1 MTASSWARGFRSAVP
16 RIVLVSAAGALT
28 FGAAAALLAAELS
41 VMSAGAME
49 AAIAPLAVQFQQ
61 VSGHTVTVEYGTAP
75 QLAARLTHEHP
86 ADVIIAPAALLDQ
99 AVADGLAVAPSR
111 VTIGR
116 IGVGVFVRAGS
127 TRPDVSSAT
136 ALRAAVLA
144 AEHIVYT
151 QGSSGQYIDT
161 MLATLGVAGQL
172 TSKLV
177 RLADAETALAR
188 VATGTSRDL
197 GFGAITAIKAFEGK
211 GTTYVAP
218 LPESLQ
224 NFTGYDGAVMT
235 GARAPQAAAGFLQ
248 FLTTPAARRTLEG
261 AGLQ

>member
-1 MTASSWARGFRSAVP
+1 MTASSCARGLRSAIPSV
-16 RIVLVSAAGALT
+16 VLFSAAGAVT
-28 FGAAAALLAAELS
+28 FGAAAALLAADLS
-41 VMSAGAME
+41 VLSAGAME
-49 AAIAPLAVQFQQ
+49 AAIAPLAIQFQQ

-75 QLAARLTHEHP
+75 QLAARLTQERP
-86 ADVIIAPAALLDQ
+86 ADVIIAPAVVLDQ
-99 AVADGLAVAPSR
+99 AVAEGLAVAPSR

-116 IGVGVFVRAGS
+116 IGVGVFVRAGAP
-127 TRPDVSSAT
+127 RPDVSSAT
-136 ALRAAVLA
+136 ALRASVLA
-144 AEHIVYT
+144 AEQIVYT
-151 QGSSGQYIDT
+151 QGSSGQYIDA

-172 TSKLV
+172 TSRLV
-177 RLADAETALAR
+177 RVADAETALAR
-188 VATGTSRDL
+188 VAAGTTREL

-211 GTTYVAP
+211 GTTYIAP

>member
-1 MTASSWARGFRSAVP
+1 MTASRCARGLRSAVP
-16 RIVLVSAAGALT
+16 SVVLVSAAGAVA
-28 FGAAAALLAAELS
+28 FGAAALLAAELS

-61 VSGHTVTVEYGTAP
+61 ASGHTVTVEYGTAP
-75 QLAARLTHEHP
+75 QLAARLTHERP
-86 ADVIIAPAALLDQ
+86 ADVIIAPTVVVDQ
-99 AVADGLAVAPSR
+99 AVAEGLAVAPSR

-116 IGVGVFVRAGS
+116 IGVGVFVRAGAP
-127 TRPDVSSAT
+127 RPDVSSAT

-144 AEHIVYT
+144 AEHVVYT
-151 QGSSGQYIDT
+151 QGSSGQYIDA

-172 TSKLV
+172 TSRLV
-177 RLADAETALAR
+177 RVADAETALAR
-188 VATGTSRDL
+188 VAAGTSRDL
-197 GFGAITAIKAFEGK
+197 GFGAITAIKAFGGK

>member
-1 MTASSWARGFRSAVP
+1 MTASRCARGFRSAVASV
-16 RIVLVSAAGALT
+16 VLVSAAGAIT
-28 FGAAAALLAAELS
+28 FGAVAAVLAAELS

-49 AAIAPLAVQFQQ
+49 AAIAPLAIQFQQ
-61 VSGHTVTVEYGTAP
+61 ASGHTVTVEYGTAP
-75 QLAARLTHEHP
+75 QLAARLTHERP
-86 ADVIIAPAALLDQ
+86 ADVIIAPTVVVDQ
-99 AVADGLAVAPSR
+99 AVAEGLAVAPSR

-116 IGVGVFVRAGS
+116 IGVGVFARAGAPK
-127 TRPDVSSAT
+127 PDVSSAT

-144 AEHIVYT
+144 AEHVVYT
-151 QGSSGQYIDT
+151 QGSSGQYIDA
-161 MLATLGVAGQL
+161 MLATLGVSGQL
-172 TSKLV
+172 TSRLV
-177 RLADAETALAR
+177 RVADAETALAR
-188 VATGTSRDL
+188 VAAGTSRDL
-197 GFGAITAIKAFEGK
+197 GFGAITAIKAFGGK

-248 FLTTPAARRTLEG
+248 FLTSPAARRTLEG